1 MNRGTLFVVA
11 TPLGNLGDLSPRAAE
26 VLRTVHVVAAEDT
39 RESRKLLDHVGARVR
54 LTSYHAHSADGK
66 REEILAALAGGK
78 DVALVSDA
86 GTPTVSDP
94 GADLIRDAL
103 DAGSRVIPI
112 PGPSAVTTA
121 LSGSGL
127 PADRYLFLGFLP
139 RKGVERDEWLGRALA
154 SPVTVVVFEA
164 PGRVASLLEDWQ
176 ALGGG
181 ARRAVVA
188 RELTK
193 IYEEFRFGT
202 VDELIG
208 KLEEVPPRGECTVV
222 LESAPVADKADAV
235 DPRISQVVRVLR
247 AQGVERRTIAQ
258 VLSEGFEMPRNE
270 AYRISIGEDE

>member
-1 MNRGTLFVVA
+1 VNRGTLFVVA
-11 TPLGNLGDLSPRAAE
+11 TPLGNLSDLSPRAAD
-26 VLRTVHVVAAEDT
+26 VLRTVDIVAAEDT
-39 RESRKLLDHVGARVR
+39 RETRKLLDHVGARVR
-54 LTSYHAHSADGK
+54 LISYHAHSTGG
-66 REEILAALAGGK
+66 RQEEILAALAGGK

-103 DAGSRVIPI
+103 DAGTRVVPI

-164 PGRVASLLEDWQ
+164 PARVSSLLTDWQ

-181 ARRAVVA
+181 GRRAVVA

-208 KLEEVPPRGECTVV
+208 KVEADPPRGECTVV
-222 LESAPVADKADAV
+222 LESAPPVDKTHEV
-235 DPRISQVVRVLR
+235 DPRIPQVVRVLR

-270 AYRISIGEDE
+270 AYRISLEADE